1 MARSNGCDTDVTP
14 GSTNASLIQGVSLLI
29 LARKS
34 AAICTGAAIQC
45 ALGLLSALPVVLSD
59 VAVHV
64 GEKSSV

>member
-14 GSTNASLIQGVSLLI
+14 GSTNASLIQGMSLLI

-34 AAICTGAAIQC
+34 AAIFAGAASRATIQ
-45 ALGLLSALPVVLSD
+45 LSALPVVLSD
-59 VAVHV
+59 IAVHV